1 MSDDVRPITK
11 DVHEP
16 TNSPLKC
23 LTVPHVDATEMKNR
37 LIFFS
42 SFVFLKFYCL
52 RLEKCNLHFVRFPF
66 SNLLRF
72 EMQTWLLSRG
82 SQVGSGRIR

>member
-42 SFVFLKFYCL
+42 RFVFLKFY
-52 RLEKCNLHFVRFPF
+52 
-66 SNLLRF
+66 
-72 EMQTWLLSRG
+72 
-82 SQVGSGRIR
+82 